1 MVKQRSRRA
10 FVAGLAGAGAVGTA
24 ALGSGQES
32 VAVLC
37 AGSLA
42 RTFEAHVGPAFEAET
57 GIAVHGEYYGSNA
70 LLRMVQDRAKYPDV
84 VLSADATLLRDRLYR
99 DFAEWDV
106 EFATNCLGVAYAPDT
121 PLGGGLAAGVPWHEI
136 LRDSDVGDVVIGDP
150 DLDPLGYRALQAFE
164 LAEREHGLDG
174 FRAAAEAKVSEEPDE
189 ARLLTAVATG
199 ARAGAVCYRNMA
211 IDHGLPFVA
220 FPPAYN
226 FADPALADAYA
237 TAVVTIEDGRSV
249 QGRPIVYNATVP
261 EGADAP
267 AKGRLLVRFL
277 ADEPALLTDAGLAVA
292 DGLPRAVGDPPEGL
306 AG

>member
-1 MVKQRSRRA
+1 MVVQRSRRA
-10 FVAGLAGAGAVGTA
+10 FLGGLGSTALAGTAGCLGTA
-24 ALGSGQES
+24 EPVS
-32 VAVLC
+32 VLA

-42 RTFEAHVGPAFEAET
+42 RTIEDHVGPAFESAT
-57 GIAVHGEYYGSNA
+57 DTTVHGEYYGSNA

-99 DFAEWDV
+99 EFADWDV

-121 PLGGGLAAGVPWHEI
+121 PLGSGLAAGVPWHEV

-211 IDHGLPFVA
+211 IDHGLPFVT

-226 FADPALADAYA
+226 FADPALADSYA
-237 TAVVTIEDGRSV
+237 TAVVTTEDGQTV
-249 QGRPIVYNATVP
+249 KGRPIVYNATVP

-277 ADEPALLTDAGLAVA
+277 TDERALLTDAGLAVA